1 MAEIS
6 QADIERA
13 IKTTCATVL
22 RNEHY
27 FADLDGLAGDGD
39 FGTSLATGFRQI
51 EKEWD
56 EIPKTDIG
64 AMLLKIS
71 MIVSKHVGGSSGPI
85 WGTGFMKAAM
95 LTRGKGEIALQDLA
109 QMLGSAIE
117 GIQARGGGS
126 SGPIWGTGFM
136 KAAMLTRGKGEIALQ
151 DLAQMLGSAIEGI
164 QARGGA
170 QLGDK
175 TLLDALIPVHEKLI
189 AHAAGGNK
197 AAALEEC
204 AAAADN
210 AVDETR
216 HLVAHR
222 GRASQVGER
231 SANTPDPGI
240 VAIATILQ
248 DWCKDRGVERT
259 PTAPEVAKATA

>member
-1 MAEIS
+1 MSTIS
-6 QADIERA
+6 QSQIERA
-13 IKTTCATVL
+13 IRTTCATVL

-95 LTRGKGEIALQDLA
+95 LTRGKESITLA
-109 QMLGSAIE
+109 ELAEMLGSAIE
-117 GIQARGGGS
+117 GI
-126 SGPIWGTGFM
+126 M
-136 KAAMLTRGKGEIALQ
+136 
-151 DLAQMLGSAIEGI
+151 
-164 QARGGA
+164 ARGGA
-170 QLGDK
+170 KLGDK
-175 TLLDALIPVHEKLI
+175 TLLDALIPVHERLK
-189 AHAAGGNK
+189 AGGEK
-197 AAALEEC
+197 GAALKE
-204 AAAADN
+204 AAD
-210 AVDETR
+210 AADTAIDETR
-216 HLVAHR
+216 SLVAHR

-248 DWCKDRGVERT
+248 DWCKEYGVERT
-259 PTAPEVAKATA
+259 PVAAELAKATA

>member
-6 QADIERA
+6 QDQIERA

-27 FADLDGLAGDGD
+27 FSDLDGLAGDGD
-39 FGTSLATGFRQI
+39 FGTSLATGFRVIGNEWEQI
-51 EKEWD
+51 DKS
-56 EIPKTDIG
+56 DIG

-71 MIVSKHVGGSSGPI
+71 MLVSKHVGGSSGPI

-95 LTRGKGEIALQDLA
+95 LTRGKTEIALADLA
-109 QMLGSAIE
+109 
-117 GIQARGGGS
+117 
-126 SGPIWGTGFM
+126 
-136 KAAMLTRGKGEIALQ
+136 
-151 DLAQMLGSAIEGI
+151 DMLGSAIEGI

-170 QLGDK
+170 KLGDK
-175 TLLDALIPVHEKLI
+175 TLLDALIPVHEKLNEH
-189 AHAAGGNK
+189 AAAGGELGPALCD
-197 AAALEEC
+197 AAE
-204 AAAADN
+204 AADA

-216 HLVAHR
+216 NLVAHR

-240 VAIATILQ
+240 VAIATILT
-248 DWCKDRGVERT
+248 DWCKEYGVDRT
-259 PTAPEVAKATA
+259 PSAPEVAKATA

>member
-6 QADIERA
+6 QAQIEQA
-13 IKTTCATVL
+13 IQTTADTVI
-22 RNEHY
+22 RNELY
-27 FADLDGLAGDGD
+27 FCDLDGLAGDGD
-39 FGTSLATGFRQI
+39 FGNSLATGFKQI
-51 EKEWD
+51 KTEWD
-56 EIPKTDIG
+56 GIDKSNIG

-95 LTRGKGEIALQDLA
+95 LTRGKTEVTVGDL
-109 QMLGSAIE
+109 S
-117 GIQARGGGS
+117 
-126 SGPIWGTGFM
+126 
-136 KAAMLTRGKGEIALQ
+136 
-151 DLAQMLGSAIEGI
+151 DMLGSAIEGI

-170 QLGDK
+170 QRGDK
-175 TLLDALIPVHEKLI
+175 TLLDALIPIHETLQK
-189 AHAAGGNK
+189 HAANGV
-197 AAALEEC
+197 APHAVLEEC
-204 AAAADN
+204 AAAADS

-216 HLVAHR
+216 NLVAHR
-222 GRASQVGER
+222 GRASQVGDR

-248 DWCKDRGVERT
+248 DWCKQCGVVRT

>member
-6 QADIERA
+6 QADVERA

-22 RNEHY
+22 KNEHY

-95 LTRGKGEIALQDLA
+95 LTRGKSEIALGDLA
-109 QMLGSAIE
+109 A
-117 GIQARGGGS
+117 
-126 SGPIWGTGFM
+126 
-136 KAAMLTRGKGEIALQ
+136 
-151 DLAQMLGSAIEGI
+151 MLGSAIEGI

-175 TLLDALIPVHEKLI
+175 TLLDALIPVHEKLT
-189 AHAAGGNK
+189 AHAPGGDK
-197 AAALEEC
+197 GAALRDC
-204 AAAADN
+204 AEAADN
-210 AVDETR
+210 AVDATR

-248 DWCKDRGVERT
+248 DWCKDCGVERT
-259 PTAPEVAKATA
+259 PSAPEVVKATA

>member
-1 MAEIS
+1 MTEIS
-6 QADIERA
+6 QAQIERA
-13 IKTTCATVL
+13 IKTTCGTVL

-85 WGTGFMKAAM
+85 WGTGFMKGAM
-95 LTRGKGEIALQDLA
+95 LTRGKESITLTELA
-109 QMLGSAIE
+109 E
-117 GIQARGGGS
+117 
-126 SGPIWGTGFM
+126 
-136 KAAMLTRGKGEIALQ
+136 
-151 DLAQMLGSAIEGI
+151 MLGSAIEGI

-170 QLGDK
+170 KLGDK
-175 TLLDALIPVHEKLI
+175 TLLDALIPVHERLK
-189 AHAAGGNK
+189 AGGDN
-197 AAALEEC
+197 ATALKEA
-204 AAAADN
+204 AAAADT
-210 AVDETR
+210 AIDETR
-216 HLVAHR
+216 TLVAHR

-248 DWCKDRGVERT
+248 DWCKDCGIERT
-259 PTAPEVAKATA
+259 PVAAELAKATA

>member
-1 MAEIS
+1 VSTIS
-6 QADIERA
+6 QSQIERA
-13 IKTTCATVL
+13 ILTTCATVL

-51 EKEWD
+51 EKEWE

-95 LTRGKGEIALQDLA
+95 VARGKTEISLA
-109 QMLGSAIE
+109 E
-117 GIQARGGGS
+117 
-126 SGPIWGTGFM
+126 
-136 KAAMLTRGKGEIALQ
+136 
-151 DLAQMLGSAIEGI
+151 LADMLGSAIEGI

-170 QLGDK
+170 KLGDK
-175 TLLDALIPVHEKLI
+175 TLLDALIPVHECLKS
-189 AHAAGGNK
+189 GGDNCLCK
-197 AAALEEC
+197 A
-204 AAAADN
+204 AAAADT
-210 AVDETR
+210 AIDQTR
-216 HLVAHR
+216 TLVAHR

-248 DWCKDRGVERT
+248 DWCKEFGIERT
-259 PTAPEVAKATA
+259 PVAAELAKATA

>member
-6 QADIERA
+6 QGDIERA
-13 IKTTCATVL
+13 ILTTCGTVL

-95 LTRGKGEIALQDLA
+95 LTRGKTSITLQELG

-117 GIQARGGGS
+117 GI
-126 SGPIWGTGFM
+126 M
-136 KAAMLTRGKGEIALQ
+136 
-151 DLAQMLGSAIEGI
+151 
-164 QARGGA
+164 ARGGA
-170 QLGDK
+170 KLGDK
-175 TLLDALIPVHEKLI
+175 TLLDALIPVHEAL
-189 AHAAGGNK
+189 AEAGDDK
-197 AAALEEC
+197 AAALKQ
-204 AAAADN
+204 AADM
-210 AVDETR
+210 ADEAIDSTR
-216 HLVAHR
+216 SLRAGR

-231 SANTPDPGI
+231 SIGTPDPGI

-248 DWCKDRGVERT
+248 DWCKEFGIERT
-259 PTAPEVAKATA
+259 PNAAELAKATA

>member
-1 MAEIS
+1 MTEIS
-6 QADIERA
+6 QAQIERA
-13 IKTTCATVL
+13 IKTTCGTVL

-95 LTRGKGEIALQDLA
+95 LTRGKTEIALADLA
-109 QMLGSAIE
+109 
-117 GIQARGGGS
+117 
-126 SGPIWGTGFM
+126 
-136 KAAMLTRGKGEIALQ
+136 
-151 DLAQMLGSAIEGI
+151 DMLGSAIEGI

-170 QLGDK
+170 KLGDK
-175 TLLDALIPVHEKLI
+175 TLLDALIPVHERLK
-189 AHAAGGNK
+189 AGGDN
-197 AAALEEC
+197 ATALKEA
-204 AAAADN
+204 AAAADT
-210 AVDETR
+210 AIDETR
-216 HLVAHR
+216 TLVAHR

-248 DWCKDRGVERT
+248 DWCKEYGVER
-259 PTAPEVAKATA
+259 APVAAELAKATA

>member
-6 QADIERA
+6 QATIEQA

-95 LTRGKGEIALQDLA
+95 LTRGKTEIGLQDLA
-109 QMLGSAIE
+109 A
-117 GIQARGGGS
+117 
-126 SGPIWGTGFM
+126 
-136 KAAMLTRGKGEIALQ
+136 
-151 DLAQMLGSAIEGI
+151 MLGSAIEGI

-175 TLLDALIPVHEKLI
+175 TLLDALIPVHQQLT
-189 AHAAGGNK
+189 AANGDN
-197 AAALEEC
+197 AAVLKD
-204 AAAADN
+204 AAEAADK

-240 VAIATILQ
+240 VAIATILT
-248 DWCKDRGVERT
+248 DWCKASGIERT
-259 PTAPEVAKATA
+259 PSAPEVAKATA

>member
-1 MAEIS
+1 MSEIS
-6 QADIERA
+6 QSQIEQA
-13 IKTTCATVL
+13 IQTTCKTVL

-85 WGTGFMKAAM
+85 WGTGFMKGAM
-95 LTRGKGEIALQDLA
+95 LTRGKESITLTELA
-109 QMLGSAIE
+109 E
-117 GIQARGGGS
+117 
-126 SGPIWGTGFM
+126 
-136 KAAMLTRGKGEIALQ
+136 
-151 DLAQMLGSAIEGI
+151 MLGSAIEGI

-170 QLGDK
+170 KLGDK
-175 TLLDALIPVHEKLI
+175 TLLDALIPVHETLKQ
-189 AHAAGGNK
+189 HAASGDK
-197 AAALEEC
+197 AAALKD
-204 AAAADN
+204 AAEVADK

-216 HLVAHR
+216 NLVAHR

-248 DWCKDRGVERT
+248 DWCKENGVERT
-259 PTAPEVAKATA
+259 PSAPEVAKATA

>member
-1 MAEIS
+1 MTEIS
-6 QADIERA
+6 QAQIERA
-13 IKTTCATVL
+13 IKTTCGTVL

-95 LTRGKGEIALQDLA
+95 LTRGKTEIALADLA
-109 QMLGSAIE
+109 
-117 GIQARGGGS
+117 
-126 SGPIWGTGFM
+126 
-136 KAAMLTRGKGEIALQ
+136 
-151 DLAQMLGSAIEGI
+151 DMLGSAIEGI

-170 QLGDK
+170 KLGDK
-175 TLLDALIPVHEKLI
+175 TLLDALIPVHERLK
-189 AHAAGGNK
+189 AGGDN
-197 AAALEEC
+197 ATALKEA
-204 AAAADN
+204 AAAADT
-210 AVDETR
+210 AIDETR
-216 HLVAHR
+216 TLVAHR

-248 DWCKDRGVERT
+248 DWCKDCGIERT
-259 PTAPEVAKATA
+259 PVAAELAKATA

>member
-1 MAEIS
+1 MSTIS
-6 QADIERA
+6 QSQIERA
-13 IKTTCATVL
+13 IRTTCGTVL

-85 WGTGFMKAAM
+85 WGTGFMKAAI
-95 LTRGKGEIALQDLA
+95 LARGKTEISLQELA
-109 QMLGSAIE
+109 
-117 GIQARGGGS
+117 
-126 SGPIWGTGFM
+126 
-136 KAAMLTRGKGEIALQ
+136 
-151 DLAQMLGSAIEGI
+151 DMLGSAIEGI

-170 QLGDK
+170 KLGDK
-175 TLLDALIPVHEKLI
+175 TLLDALIPVHVTLRKHAEAGGDLGTGLCE
-189 AHAAGGNK
+189 AAGM
-197 AAALEEC
+197 
-204 AAAADN
+204 ADR
-210 AVDETR
+210 AIDETR
-216 HLVAHR
+216 QLVAHR

-240 VAIATILQ
+240 VAIAAILQ
-248 DWCKDRGVERT
+248 DWCKEFGIERT
-259 PTAPEVAKATA
+259 PVAAELAKATA

>member
-13 IKTTCATVL
+13 LLTTCGTVL

-51 EKEWD
+51 EKEWG

-95 LTRGKGEIALQDLA
+95 LTRGKTAITLEDLA
-109 QMLGSAIE
+109 GMLGSAI
-117 GIQARGGGS
+117 
-126 SGPIWGTGFM
+126 
-136 KAAMLTRGKGEIALQ
+136 
-151 DLAQMLGSAIEGI
+151 DGI

-170 QLGDK
+170 KLGDK
-175 TLLDALIPVHEKLI
+175 TLLDALIPVHEKLE
-189 AHAAGGNK
+189 AAGEDK
-197 AAALEEC
+197 AAVLKD
-204 AAAADN
+204 AAEVADK
-210 AVDETR
+210 AIDETR
-216 HLVAHR
+216 SLRAGR

-231 SANTPDPGI
+231 SMDTPDPGI

-248 DWCKDRGVERT
+248 DWCKEFGIERE
-259 PTAPEVAKATA
+259 PVAAELAKATA

>member
-1 MAEIS
+1 MSTIS
-6 QADIERA
+6 QSQIERA
-13 IKTTCATVL
+13 IRTTCATVL

-85 WGTGFMKAAM
+85 WGTGFMKGAM
-95 LTRGKGEIALQDLA
+95 LTRGKESITLTELA
-109 QMLGSAIE
+109 EMLGSAIE
-117 GIQARGGGS
+117 GI
-126 SGPIWGTGFM
+126 M
-136 KAAMLTRGKGEIALQ
+136 
-151 DLAQMLGSAIEGI
+151 
-164 QARGGA
+164 ARGGA
-170 QLGDK
+170 KLGDK
-175 TLLDALIPVHEKLI
+175 TLLDALIPVHERLK
-189 AHAAGGNK
+189 AGGEK
-197 AAALEEC
+197 GAALKE
-204 AAAADN
+204 AAD
-210 AVDETR
+210 AADTAIDETR
-216 HLVAHR
+216 SLVAHR

-248 DWCKDRGVERT
+248 DWCKEYGVERT
-259 PTAPEVAKATA
+259 PVAAELAKATA